1 MTDWMVWFGLA
12 GVLVVLEM
20 FTGTFYLLMIA
31 IGFVAAGCAALL
43 AAGSSVQLVVA
54 ALVGVIATYGLRR
67 SKWGKT
73 ARRDAERDPNVNLD
87 VGQSL
92 VVEEWSGIEGEV
104 RTSRVMYRGA
114 MWDVELEAGAHARPG
129 RHVIREVRGNRLV
142 VAQSGTDN
150 Q

>member
-114 MWDVELEAGAHARPG
+114 MWDVELEAGAQARPG